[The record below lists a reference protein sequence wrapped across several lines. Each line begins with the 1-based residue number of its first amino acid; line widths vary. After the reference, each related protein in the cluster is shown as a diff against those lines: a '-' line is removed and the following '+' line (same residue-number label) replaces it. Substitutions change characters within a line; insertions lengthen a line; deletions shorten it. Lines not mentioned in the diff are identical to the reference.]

1 MAKFSVKRFGRKCG
15 EFFENVVLTFIFG
28 VCVGVWL
35 VLISIIAIIWGVIKW
50 LLFWNPICFFVW
62 ANMAPRKMAQILY
75 APIPKPDEGAKYKDF
90 KEIFA
95 MIKVVRNYLC
105 GWQRHLLPMKSKRW
119 FVLEKQ
125 ESFKCAVRIEAY
137 RSFMFDG
144 MKPEADDLLSKMSED
159 TRKFFEEESY
169 ATTKERKAL
178 LAIKE
183 NYTQDDVWFMLANK
197 VNCDLIDRIYR
208 KNTPSQ
214 EYVDILLRAC
224 KSSYNEF
231 CEDLLMKCIWRD
243 GVSAKTILGINQ
255 IGYADIRDKL
265 MRLATIRGE
274 VQLVKMLA
282 SWGSAGKQEWS
293 KFLSDMPELF
303 AESEKEMSVSMMELF
318 YKSEHHLHEENVL
331 YFLSGVGGSASTIEA
346 YRKLVLTN
354 EDLKQPAL
362 DYIKS
367 NAEVYRLYLQ
377 LKA

>member
-1 MAKFSVKRFGRKCG
+1 MAKFSIKRFGRKCG

-62 ANMAPRKMAQILY
+62 ANIAPRKMAQILY

-119 FVLEKQ
+119 FVLEKP
-125 ESFKCAVRIEAY
+125 ESFKCAVRIKAF
-137 RSFMFDG
+137 RSFFENG
-144 MKPEADDLLSKMSED
+144 MKPEAKELLSKVSEKTLAAFLERYYPSFD
-159 TRKFFEEESY
+159 EKKIIIPLK
-169 ATTKERKAL
+169 KELTAEDIRFL
-178 LAIKE
+178 LTA
-183 NYTQDDVWFMLANK
+183 Q
-197 VNCDLIDRIYR
+197 VNCSAVEETYM

-214 EYVDILLRAC
+214 RFMNILLDVF
-224 KSSYNEF
+224 KGSYNLF
-231 CEDLLMKCIWRD
+231 CENLIIKCLWRD
-243 GVSAKTILGINQ
+243 GMSTETLNRVLCIEHQGVK
-255 IGYADIRDKL
+255 DKL
-265 MRLATIRGE
+265 LKVVRIRGE

-346 YRKLVLTN
+346 YRKFVLTN

-377 LKA
+377 IKA